1 MNIQF
6 LKISFITALIFI
18 TFSLFFSLLGR
29 ASTTIILNT
38 TNTVSLVGPI
48 TVDSISAA
56 LVDINELNKIKS
68 SSPIYLY
75 IQSPGGDVSAE
86 ELFISIAKQSR
97 RPVHTITLV
106 AASAAF
112 NIVQAL
118 GKHYIVERS
127 IMMTHN
133 AFMERVTLNKEV
145 LGELAEAVGFL
156 LNVYTR
162 TANRLKMSYE
172 VYSKFMEKEPIIRGE
187 NNLRINTADEL
198 VNIQCSKDLILSG
211 KCQF

>member
-1 MNIQF
+1 MKIHF
-6 LKISFITALIFI
+6 LKISLITALIFI
-18 TFSLFFSLLGR
+18 TFSLFFSILGR
-29 ASTTIILNT
+29 ASTTVMLT
-38 TNTVSLVGPI
+38 TNNTVSLVGPI
-48 TVDSISAA
+48 TVDSISSA
-56 LVDINELNKIKS
+56 LVDINELNKLKS

-97 RPVHTITLV
+97 RPIHTITLV

-118 GKHYIVERS
+118 GKRYIVERT

-133 AFMERVTLNKEV
+133 AFMERVILNKEA
-145 LGELAEAVGFL
+145 LGELTEAVGFL
-156 LNVYTR
+156 LNVYAR
-162 TANRLKMSYE
+162 TASRLKMSYE
-172 VYSKFMEKEPIIRGE
+172 VYAKFMEKEAIIRGE
-187 NNLRINTADEL
+187 NNLKINTADEL
-198 VNIQCSKDLILSG
+198 INIQCSKDLILDG